1 MKKEIECKVVEDLLF
16 GYVDKTLNNESKKL
30 VENHLKDCK
39 DCKEKLNEILEEN
52 KQNEKIQQRE
62 IDYLKKI
69 KIKSRI
75 KSILIA
81 IGIIILILILLYL
94 IKFIRISNIMGKA
107 ERSLKSQNYYCEKQ
121 ENSGEDSVSVSKTY
135 YKDGKYKITNEIYS
149 DNGKELIS
157 TEYGEERSDERKI
170 VNEREKIVTVYKGDI
185 SETFNKEENVKFDRF
200 PLEERK
206 MVYANLGK
214 AFLMSIE
221 SDSYDSNKE
230 YYILRYKFDKRNT
243 WEVWLDKETGLVI
256 REINRGGSIV
266 YIPGTEIVKKESDI
280 IEKYKYDFGIVNDED
295 VNVPD
300 FSGYKVEYQNWNM
313 SDIGEYII
321 ILHHRKM

>member
-39 DCKEKLNEILEEN
+39 DCKEKLNEILKEN

-69 KIKSRI
+69 KTKSRI

-135 YKDGKYKITNEIYS
+135 YKDGKYKRTNEIYS

-157 TEYGEERSDERKI
+157 TEYGEVGSDERKL
-170 VNEREKIVTVYKGDI
+170 VSERDKTVTVYKGDI
-185 SETFNKEENVKFDRF
+185 SKILNKEENVKFDRF
-200 PLEERK
+200 TLEERK

-214 AFLMSIE
+214 AFLMSME

-256 REINRGGSIV
+256 REINRGGSVV

-295 VNVPD
+295 VSVPD

-313 SDIGEYII
+313 SDIGE
-321 ILHHRKM
+321 

>member
-30 VENHLKDCK
+30 VENHLKDCN

-69 KIKSRI
+69 KTKSRI

-107 ERSLKSQNYYCEKQ
+107 ERSLKLQNYYCEKQ

-135 YKDGKYKITNEIYS
+135 YKDGKYKRTNEIYS

-157 TEYGEERSDERKI
+157 TEYGEVGSDERKL
-170 VNEREKIVTVYKGDI
+170 VSERDKTVTVYKGDI
-185 SETFNKEENVKFDRF
+185 SKILNKEENVKFDRF
-200 PLEERK
+200 TLEERK

-214 AFLMSIE
+214 AFLMSME

-230 YYILRYKFDKRNT
+230 YYILKYKFDKRNT

-256 REINRGGSIV
+256 REINRGGSIA

-280 IEKYKYDFGIVNDED
+280 IEKYKYDFDIVNDED
-295 VNVPD
+295 VSVPD
-300 FSGYKVEYQNWNM
+300 FSGYKVEYQNLNM
-313 SDIGEYII
+313 SDIGE
-321 ILHHRKM
+321 

>member
-30 VENHLKDCK
+30 VENHLKDCN

-69 KIKSRI
+69 KTKSRI

-107 ERSLKSQNYYCEKQ
+107 ERSLKLQNYYCEKQ

-135 YKDGKYKITNEIYS
+135 YKDGKYKRTNEIYS

-157 TEYGEERSDERKI
+157 TEYGEVGSDERKL
-170 VNEREKIVTVYKGDI
+170 VSERDKTVTVYKGDI
-185 SETFNKEENVKFDRF
+185 SKILNKEENVKFDRF
-200 PLEERK
+200 TLEERK

-214 AFLMSIE
+214 AFLMSME

-256 REINRGGSIV
+256 REINRGGSVV

-295 VNVPD
+295 VSVPD

-313 SDIGEYII
+313 SDIGE
-321 ILHHRKM
+321 

>member
-94 IKFIRISNIMGKA
+94 IKFIRISNIMCKA
-107 ERSLKSQNYYCEKQ
+107 EKSLKSQNYYCEKQ
-121 ENSGEDSVSVSKTY
+121 ENSGENSVSVSKTY
-135 YKDGKYKITNEIYS
+135 YKNGKYKITNEIYS

-157 TEYGEERSDERKI
+157 TEYGEVGSDERKL

-256 REINRGGSIV
+256 REINRGGSVV

-295 VNVPD
+295 VSVPD

-313 SDIGEYII
+313 SDIGE
-321 ILHHRKM
+321 

>member
-157 TEYGEERSDERKI
+157 TEYGEEKSDERKI

-256 REINRGGSIV
+256 REINRGGSVV

-295 VNVPD
+295 VSVPD

-313 SDIGEYII
+313 SDIGE
-321 ILHHRKM
+321 